1 MADHKNERE
10 GMKQEQSNR
19 ERPREERKYFLLKQS
34 EGQWQTTRMEGKV

>member
-19 ERPREERKYFLLKQS
+19 KTKR
-34 EGQWQTTRMEGKV
+34 GKKIFSVEAV